1 MPVFAGPNGIIAT
14 IINSSTQIATNL
26 FLSQYGTGTNYT
38 VYNNGIQYIIDKAQ
52 QIEID
57 RRRMVGQSISRSQRI
72 KTAERSTG
80 QSWKFKVTPPAQIPW
95 TVGRLVTENIN
106 TRDRV
111 EEYTINLSNNPK
123 MSYITAYQGEMTQA
137 QINSLTVQAQGTSTL
152 TLTTLPS
159 VSSSTILFAP
169 GDIIQPANS
178 RYPYAV
184 SDYVVRGVNTVT
196 NVTLN
201 RPVITS
207 ENITLTGQGVKVG
220 NSATWR
226 MVVSALPTYTLI
238 PMKQVQ
244 YTGDFELIEKII

>member
-1 MPVFAGPNGIIAT
+1 
-14 IINSSTQIATNL
+14 
-26 FLSQYGTGTNYT
+26 
-38 VYNNGIQYIIDKAQ
+38 
-52 QIEID
+52 
-57 RRRMVGQSISRSQRI
+57 
-72 KTAERSTG
+72 
-80 QSWKFKVTPPAQIPW
+80 
-95 TVGRLVTENIN
+95 
-106 TRDRV
+106 
-111 EEYTINLSNNPK
+111 
-123 MSYITAYQGEMTQA
+123 
-137 QINSLTVQAQGTSTL
+137 
-152 TLTTLPS
+152 
-159 VSSSTILFAP
+159 LFAP